1 MNRLLAGML
10 ILLISM
16 SYLQAQNKLAPA
28 ISYMLTHPLNSA
40 TEATYPSLFKIQE
53 VNGYYEK
60 TGNYQKG
67 YVLVVY
73 TKKPEMVSVK
83 GIVVQ
88 SVLPKFVT
96 AWFPS
101 LALAEELSKNKEI
114 LYIDAPRIVMP
125 NNDISVATSGAA
137 LLHSGNLNNTA
148 YKGDNVLVGIF
159 DTGIDWDHPDFRN
172 ASNQA
177 QSRILRIWDQTIT
190 PIAGEASPS
199 GFNYGVEYTQTH
211 INNEIDGTP
220 AGYVRE
226 NDINGHGTHVA
237 GTAAGNGAALAS
249 GKYKGMAPN
258 ADIIIVKG
266 GNGGFSSTNE
276 INALT
281 YFKNVATALG
291 KPIVVNMSIGGQF
304 GAHDGT
310 NDDEV
315 AVDNFCTSAA
325 GRAVVIAAGND
336 NGSLIHRQ
344 VALAANGSGTI
355 TLNVPT
361 AASSSSTDV
370 FQFSMYVNNTNNV
383 NATITVPGGGTVNAN
398 VGQSS
403 SASVLSNT
411 ATVYYDNVIDASSGD
426 RYINIYVTRS
436 STSANPSGTWTITLN
451 NTTASALTIDGWLNY
466 KGADFSSTNITSG
479 DNNYLVG
486 APGTATNAITVASY
500 TGKLEWYSVS
510 STAPGG
516 YYNSSAIQDN
526 ISNFSSR
533 GPRRDNVQKPNITA
547 NGERVGSCLSSDAGL
562 ASSSVSMLVSG
573 LYQAIQGTSM
583 ATPEVT
589 GCVALLLQAKNTATF
604 TELKNAIAN
613 TATKDVFTGASSNN
627 TWGSGKIDVYKAAS
641 SLLFCQSL
649 SRITYSYDSSTAGAS
664 NSTLNLGSNKAATRF
679 TPTAN
684 GKLGGVYF
692 KTSTTIPTT
701 SFSIEIRTNS
711 AGIPGTLLGSM
722 SITPSSIS
730 KFSWNYY
737 DVSSLGISVT
747 SGTDYFV
754 VLVPGATDS
763 WGIGFESLSSSARSS
778 YFNGSSWVA
787 YNDFRIRSVVYDNIP
802 EVATA
807 GNTQSICGSLISNA
821 LGGNTPINGTG
832 TWSKLSGPGTVS
844 FSAISSGNST
854 ATVSVAGAYV
864 FRWIITNGTC
874 NSFADMTVNYLASPQ
889 GSLTANGPFCVTGSG
904 QLTFTSTAGTAP
916 FTLIYNDGVANRTVS
931 NVSSGTPFNVFTSPV
946 TSTTNYT
953 LVSVADANCTRT
965 TSFTGSSATITINPL
980 PTNKTVTASVS
991 SICNGSSTNIVVANS
1006 LATEQYQLR
1015 NNTGNVNIGSTIA
1028 GNGGSL
1034 NLPTGN
1040 LSSVTTFNVLAT
1052 NIISSCGQQMNN
1064 TPSVSMNA
1072 LPNVSNFGTSAL
1084 NTARTSAAS
1093 VTISSTSLASGT
1105 YTVTYNLSGANQVLV
1120 STATMTFASNTG
1132 TFSTMALNDIGT
1144 TTITIIS
1151 IQNASGCISNLSS
1164 ANTASFNVLSI
1175 NALLYSLV
1183 VNTATLS
1190 PAFSSTVISYN
1201 GLVSNYTTSVSVT
1214 PTKQDQNASIQ
1225 VRINNGSYATVISGT
1240 TSLPLLLNQGSNVIE
1255 VKVTAHD
1262 GVTTKTYSVTI
1273 NCNAILPILSYSAGT
1288 KTYATGVPISQL
1300 SISNTGSSV
1309 PALYYGKV
1317 TTLAGSGTGQ
1327 SIDGSGISASFYLPY
1342 GIVVGTD
1349 GFVYVSDLAGNKIR
1363 KISTSGVV
1371 TTLAGTGAIGSK
1383 DTAGIG
1389 ATFYEPKGLTFDI
1402 SGNIYVADY
1411 GSNKIRKISQ
1421 SGWVTTLAGSG
1432 NFASVDATG
1441 AAASFYRPSGV
1452 TVDLYSFVY
1461 VADYNNNKIRKI
1473 SPLGVVT
1480 TFAGSGNYGNL
1491 DATGTAASFYSPNG
1505 IALDVPGNAYVADLG
1520 NNKIRKIDLS
1530 GVVTTIAGNGNNGLG
1545 SADGIGTAASFFGP
1559 SGLSLDIAG
1568 NIYVADNY
1576 NNKIRKISPS
1586 LEVSTLA
1593 GSGAQ
1598 GSTDSIGVAASFNR
1612 PAGVAT
1618 DAFGNLYVTDHQNN
1632 KIRKISYW
1640 GYTVS
1645 PALPAGLSLD
1655 SLGTI
1660 TGIPSV
1666 VTSLTNYTITG
1677 YNTYGKASTIV
1688 SLATVAARTNANL
1701 SNLTISSGSLN
1712 PSFNTSI
1719 VSYTASVSN
1728 AVNSITVTPTYSD
1741 TTATIKV
1748 RINNGTY
1755 VTVSSGTASS
1765 SLSLNVGS
1773 NTIDVK
1779 VTAQD
1784 GTTIKTYTIT
1794 ITRAAGSA
1802 QLSITAF
1809 IEGLYLG
1816 SNTMVASPFAAN
1828 GITPSNIADT
1838 IEVELHNATSPYN
1851 LAFSAKGTL
1860 STTGTANIVFPA
1872 SSIGNSYYLV
1882 IKHRNSIET
1891 WSALPISIA
1900 ASTSYNFSSSISQ
1913 AFGNNLSD
1921 MGNSKFAIYS
1931 GDINQDGSIDFADY
1945 PPLDLASQNGVLDY
1959 DSNDLNG
1966 DASVDFADYPLLDLN
1981 SSKGIFSMRP

>member
-1 MNRLLAGML
+1 MGNKNTNLNIYL
-10 ILLISM
+10 IKRFIVGILVLFVSVGY
-16 SYLQAQNKLAPA
+16 SQAQNKLAPA
-28 ISYMLTHPLNSA
+28 ISYMLTHPLNSE

-60 TGNYQKG
+60 TRSYQKG

-73 TKKPEMVSVK
+73 TKRPEMVSVK

-101 LALAEELSKNKEI
+101 LALAEELSKNNEI
-114 LYIDAPRIVMP
+114 QYIDAPKIIMP

-148 YKGDNVLVGIF
+148 YKGDNVLVGVF

-220 AGYVRE
+220 VGYVRE

-249 GKYKGMAPN
+249 GKYKGVAPN

-355 TLNVPT
+355 TLNVPA

-383 NATITVPGGGTVNAN
+383 NAIITVPGGGTVNAN
-398 VGQSS
+398 AGQSS
-403 SASVLSNT
+403 SASVLSNS
-411 ATVYYDNVIDASSGD
+411 ATVYYNNVIDASSGD

-479 DNNYLVG
+479 DNNYLVS

-500 TGKLEWYSVS
+500 TGKLDWYSVS

-516 YYNSSAIQDN
+516 YYTSSAIQDN
-526 ISNFSSR
+526 ISSFSSR

-547 NGERVGSCLSSDAGL
+547 NGERVGSCLSSNAGV
-562 ASSSVSMLVSG
+562 AASSVSLLVSG
-573 LYQAIQGTSM
+573 LYHAIQGTSM

-627 TWGSGKIDVYKAAS
+627 TWGSGKIDVYKAAA

-664 NSTLNLGSNKAATRF
+664 NSTLNLGSKKAATRF

-692 KTSTTIPTT
+692 KTSTAIPTT

-722 SITPSSIS
+722 SVTPSSIS

-754 VLVPGATDS
+754 VLVPGATDT

-787 YNDFRIRSVVYDNIP
+787 HNDFRIRSVVYDNNP
-802 EVATA
+802 EVAIVGA
-807 GNTQSICGSLISNA
+807 TQSICGSLISNA

-854 ATVSVAGAYV
+854 ASVSVSGTYV
-864 FRWIITNGTC
+864 FRWTITNGTC
-874 NSFADMTVNYLASPQ
+874 NSFADVTVNYLASPQ
-889 GSLTANGPFCVTGSG
+889 GSLTANGPFCVTGAG
-904 QLTFTSTAGTAP
+904 QLTFTSTTGTAP

-931 NVSSGTPFNVFTSPV
+931 NVSSGTAFNVFTSPV

-965 TSFTGSSATITINPL
+965 TGFTGSSATITINPL

-1006 LATEQYQLR
+1006 LATERYQLR
-1015 NNTGNVNIGSTIA
+1015 NNTGNVNIGSGIA

-1040 LSSVTTFNVLAT
+1040 LSSATTFNVLAT
-1052 NIISSCGQQMNN
+1052 NITSSCGQQMTN

-1072 LPNVSNFGTSAL
+1072 LPNVSNLGIL
-1084 NTARTSAAS
+1084 AS
-1093 VTISSTSLASGT
+1093 NVAMGSSSTVTISSTSLAVGT
-1105 YTVTYNLSGANQVLV
+1105 YTITYNLTGAN
-1120 STATMTFASNTG
+1120 SATGNTSSITMSSNSG
-1132 TFSTMALNDIGT
+1132 TFSTSTLTNSGST
-1144 TTITIIS
+1144 NVVIS
-1151 IQNASGCISNLSS
+1151 SIRNASNCTTNLSTGNNSSFTVYSNNSNLS
-1164 ANTASFNVLSI
+1164 ALGLS
-1175 NALLYSLV
+1175 NG
-1183 VNTATLS
+1183 TLS
-1190 PAFSSTVISYN
+1190 PSFSS
-1201 GLVSNYTTSVSVT
+1201 
-1214 PTKQDQNASIQ
+1214 
-1225 VRINNGSYATVISGT
+1225 
-1240 TSLPLLLNQGSNVIE
+1240 
-1255 VKVTAHD
+1255 
-1262 GVTTKTYSVTI
+1262 
-1273 NCNAILPILSYSAGT
+1273 
-1288 KTYATGVPISQL
+1288 
-1300 SISNTGSSV
+1300 
-1309 PALYYGKV
+1309 
-1317 TTLAGSGTGQ
+1317 
-1327 SIDGSGISASFYLPY
+1327 
-1342 GIVVGTD
+1342 
-1349 GFVYVSDLAGNKIR
+1349 
-1363 KISTSGVV
+1363 
-1371 TTLAGTGAIGSK
+1371 
-1383 DTAGIG
+1383 
-1389 ATFYEPKGLTFDI
+1389 
-1402 SGNIYVADY
+1402 
-1411 GSNKIRKISQ
+1411 
-1421 SGWVTTLAGSG
+1421 
-1432 NFASVDATG
+1432 
-1441 AAASFYRPSGV
+1441 
-1452 TVDLYSFVY
+1452 
-1461 VADYNNNKIRKI
+1461 
-1473 SPLGVVT
+1473 
-1480 TFAGSGNYGNL
+1480 
-1491 DATGTAASFYSPNG
+1491 
-1505 IALDVPGNAYVADLG
+1505 
-1520 NNKIRKIDLS
+1520 
-1530 GVVTTIAGNGNNGLG
+1530 
-1545 SADGIGTAASFFGP
+1545 
-1559 SGLSLDIAG
+1559 
-1568 NIYVADNY
+1568 
-1576 NNKIRKISPS
+1576 
-1586 LEVSTLA
+1586 
-1593 GSGAQ
+1593 
-1598 GSTDSIGVAASFNR
+1598 
-1612 PAGVAT
+1612 
-1618 DAFGNLYVTDHQNN
+1618 
-1632 KIRKISYW
+1632 
-1640 GYTVS
+1640 
-1645 PALPAGLSLD
+1645 
-1655 SLGTI
+1655 
-1660 TGIPSV
+1660 
-1666 VTSLTNYTITG
+1666 
-1677 YNTYGKASTIV
+1677 STI
-1688 SLATVAARTNANL
+1688 
-1701 SNLTISSGSLN
+1701 
-1712 PSFNTSI
+1712 
-1719 VSYTASVSN
+1719 SYTASV
-1728 AVNSITVTPTYSD
+1728 VNSISSITVTPTKSE
-1741 TTATIKV
+1741 ANANIQV
-1748 RINNGTY
+1748 RVNGGSY
-1755 VTVSSGTASS
+1755 ASVSSGTASS

-1773 NTIDVK
+1773 NTIDVR

-1802 QLSITAF
+1802 QLNITAF
-1809 IEGLYLG
+1809 IEGLYVG
-1816 SNTMVASPFAAN
+1816 SNTMNASPFAAN

-1838 IEVELHNATSPYN
+1838 IEVELHNTTSPYN

-1860 STTGTANIVFPA
+1860 STAGTANIVFPA
-1872 SSIGNSYYLV
+1872 SIIGNSYYLV

-1913 AFGNNLSD
+1913 AFGDNLLD

-1931 GDINQDGSIDFADY
+1931 GDINQDGSIDFGDY
-1945 PPLDLASQNGVLDY
+1945 PLLDIASQNSVLDY

-1966 DASVDFADYPLLDLN
+1966 DASVDFGDYPILDMN